1 MRTGSIVQ
9 LLVEPNPRSV
19 APSPEKVMALPLW
32 CLHNP
37 GNTGLSW
44 QGAYL

>member
-1 MRTGSIVQ
+1 MRSLVQ
-9 LLVEPNPRSV
+9 LLVEPNPRST

-32 CLHNP
+32 CLQNL